1 MSTARIKDQKDFDLE
16 QMVKIIDSA
25 LESGDPRVKDALRGL
40 LTITVLCTAEN
51 PDQAVRYGPLAR
63 IMEDHNDLARRL
75 NRLEDE
81 LNNVKMLMPR
91 SRAEPYTP
99 PTTTNPWTGTNPN
112 APKPHWGPTWTSTTF
127 SAGDDVTDK
136 GAWANTPGGSAKLA
150 EDFLKELEQKQ

>member
-16 QMVKIIDSA
+16 QMVKIIDTA
-25 LESGDPRVKDALRGL
+25 LESGDHRIKDALRGL

-51 PDQAVRYGPLAR
+51 PDQAMRHGPLAR

-91 SRAEPYTP
+91 PRAEPYM
-99 PTTTNPWTGTNPN
+99 PTAPAPGTWTGTGFPPTSWGGGTSYSINDLLN
-112 APKPHWGPTWTSTTF
+112 AETS
-127 SAGDDVTDK
+127 K
-136 GAWANTPGGSAKLA
+136 R
-150 EDFLKELEQKQ
+150 